1 MTPDRAMRM
10 AYLLLTVATLASCRE
25 PQAAPVQSITIR
37 ISAGTHGGDFD
48 AIAHAFASTL
58 GLAPGYAAE
67 VQVSAG
73 AVDSIEAVDK
83 GASDCGFSFSNVA
96 YEAFAGRLP
105 DEPKSLNR
113 VRGVAL
119 VQVWPLYF
127 LVNRQSSIQG
137 ISDLRGRTVA
147 FGVRRSGTFRAAML
161 VLEAYGID
169 ARGVHVQEQG
179 FRESFA
185 QLATQAV
192 DGVFFLA
199 GQRSDIVSRAAKYAR
214 IIPLSGAPVDR
225 LRERYPFFRPSL
237 IPSHTY
243 LGQELPVKTLGLEG
257 LLLCRSDLEA
267 RHARQVTKAW
277 FTTLERA
284 GRSGL
289 IANAIGPKAAAATP
303 IPLHPG
309 AAEYYR
315 ARQLLPE

>member
-1 MTPDRAMRM
+1 MTRM
-10 AYLLLTVATLASCRE
+10 ACVLGAAVFSVCCRDTR
-25 PQAAPVQSITIR
+25 AAPIQPVTIR

-48 AIAHAFASTL
+48 AIAHEFASTL
-58 GLAPGYAAE
+58 GRAPGYAAQ
-67 VQVSAG
+67 VQSSAG
-73 AVDSIEAVDK
+73 AVDSIEAVEK
-83 GASDCGFSFSNVA
+83 GTSDCGFSFSNVA

-113 VRGVAL
+113 LRGVAL

-137 ISDLRGRTVA
+137 IADLRGRTVA
-147 FGVRRSGTFRAAML
+147 FGSRGSGTFRAAML
-161 VLEAYGID
+161 VLETYGMD
-169 ARGVHVQEQG
+169 ARSVNVQEQG

-192 DGVFFLA
+192 DGLFFLA

-214 IIPLSGAPVDR
+214 IMPLSGAPVDR

-237 IPSHTY
+237 IPAQTY
-243 LGQELPVKTLGLEG
+243 PGQELPVKTLGLEG

-267 RHARQVTKAW
+267 RDVRQITKAW

-289 IANAIGPKAAAATP
+289 ITNAIGPKAAAATP

-309 AAEYYR
+309 AADYYR